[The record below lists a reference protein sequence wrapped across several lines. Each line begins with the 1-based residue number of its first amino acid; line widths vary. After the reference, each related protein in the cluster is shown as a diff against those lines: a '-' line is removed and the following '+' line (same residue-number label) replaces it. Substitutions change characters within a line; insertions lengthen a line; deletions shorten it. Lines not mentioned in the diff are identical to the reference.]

1 MKANRILLLML
12 FLTMIVCSCKTVK
25 QSEQTKTDAKTE
37 LNANVKTE
45 AESKQ
50 AVETKMVATDKGI
63 TTNNTNTKT
72 TITDFSAP
80 DSNGKQHA
88 TRKTVI
94 EQTENNKKISDAKTE
109 AESKQT
115 GETNIK
121 SVDKSTGKT
130 TLKQAITVQKST
142 KMATPGW
149 VYVVGSILS
158 LGIMV
163 LIWFVLKRFKI
174 VK

>member
-1 MKANRILLLML
+1 MKANRILLML

-45 AESKQ
+45 TESNQ
-50 AVETKMVATDKGI
+50 AVETKTVATDKGI
-63 TTNNTNTKT
+63 TTNNTNTKI

-94 EQTENNKKISDAKTE
+94 EQTENNKKISNVKTE
-109 AESKQT
+109 AESK
-115 GETNIK
+115 GAVETNTK
-121 SVDKSTGKT
+121 SADKSKVKT
-130 TLKQAITVQKST
+130 AKNQATTVQKST
-142 KMATPGW
+142 KIETPGW

-158 LGIMV
+158 LGILL